1 MTQYVD
7 GSCNP
12 DNDTSPRLVL
22 TPAELFYALKFLD
35 EQTVR
40 AIFAHVNPGVL
51 AAILK
56 ACQAKDKDAF
66 CHIVK
71 ANEVRP
77 SDQLLDYLIAG
88 IRELSLSG
96 IMSLFPSE
104 PSERIKLLDAMNS
117 NPVGDVLNNPRRIG
131 KASLCRCNTS
141 GDSPHAARNAEGAAP
156 DGHKTCC
163 CHFNHLNHY
172 NDYEEYFT
180 QRPHGLDAPFRPSLS
195 SARRL
200 LPRKR
205 RDKERCH
212 PLTDR
217 EGIRQGTHLS

>member
-1 MTQYVD
+1 MKLFAEYEDFMTQYVD

-117 NPVGDVLNNPRRIG
+117 NPVGDVFLEDLFDGNSTYMEDISVPEMTNCFGEFVVGSVGECCVNSKIPLRFR
-131 KASLCRCNTS
+131 KKFMALYNQ
-141 GDSPHAARNAEGAAP
+141 AR
-156 DGHKTCC
+156 TT
-163 CHFNHLNHY
+163 
-172 NDYEEYFT
+172 FT
-180 QRPHGLDAPFRPSLS
+180 EIPV
-195 SARRL
+195 
-200 LPRKR
+200 
-205 RDKERCH
+205 
-212 PLTDR
+212 
-217 EGIRQGTHLS
+217 